1 MFEII
6 KHKIDENLII
16 SMEGD
21 IDNDNHDN
29 ELFEVLRREVG
40 MWRKNII
47 INFSKIYYLNSS
59 GIKNIIMLF
68 KALDNNKLTL
78 KYDSRVTWQDTTFGS
93 FRHIFPAI
101 KTEELC

>member
-21 IDNDNHDN
+21 IDN
-29 ELFEVLRREVG
+29 
-40 MWRKNII
+40 
-47 INFSKIYYLNSS
+47 
-59 GIKNIIMLF
+59 
-68 KALDNNKLTL
+68 NKLTL
-78 KYDSRVTWQDTTFGS
+78 KYDSRETWQDTTFGS